1 MIIEN
6 WKRSRFKV
14 ISYNTVEFCFAQDNL
29 DLRFDP
35 CESLGQSLAYSTKH
49 FERGIQKT
57 IIFNFYKRNSS
68 ALLELE
74 PPIPVLPIVTNQFNF
89 LGTTL
94 YFYILFF
101 CNRPFSFQDAH
112 C

>member
-1 MIIEN
+1 MAIMEI
-6 WKRSRFKV
+6 RLA
-14 ISYNTVEFCFAQDNL
+14 ISALILKYEPWSGVSDKPGEWDEEMKPYDSIGLTPRNGKYL
-29 DLRFDP
+29 
-35 CESLGQSLAYSTKH
+35 
-49 FERGIQKT
+49 
-57 IIFNFYKRNSS
+57 YKRNSS

-74 PPIPVLPIVTNQFNF
+74 PPIAVLPIVTNQFNF